1 MNDLP
6 RHPANP
12 EPTLDDVAAEFPHW
26 HVWRGIAGLV
36 YARKPLTSPP
46 VVLRGE
52 DPTDLRDQINGYLGR
67 HLPPPSVAEMREI
80 FYPDDPDGR
89 YLA

>member
-12 EPTLDDVAAEFPHW
+12 EPTLDDVQREFPAW
-26 HVWRGIAGLV
+26 ECWRGIAGLV

-46 VVLRGE
+46 VVLRAE
-52 DPTDLRDQINGYLGR
+52 DPTDLRDQIRGWLGR
-67 HLPPPSVAEMREI
+67 RE
-80 FYPDDPDGR
+80 G
-89 YLA
+89 